1 MLFRSGRP
9 IVCFG
14 IVPQWPGV
22 AELWLIPD
30 RKLIQKWRLK
40 FHKGAKKFMELAA
53 DELNLHRLHVT
64 VSANNVRSV
73 KWIEHIYFKREGV
86 LKKYSFNKKDM
97 IMYSRLF

>member
-1 MLFRSGRP
+1 MGSLFKP
-9 IVCFG
+9 PKFTPP
-14 IVPQWPGV
+14 PQV
-22 AELWLIPD
+22 DTTNRLLDERDRRAEASEKKEI
-30 RKLIQKWRLK
+30 RK
-40 FHKGAKKFMELAA
+40 LAA

-64 VSANNVRSV
+64 VSAQNVRAV

>member
-1 MLFRSGRP
+1 
-9 IVCFG
+9 
-14 IVPQWPGV
+14 
-22 AELWLIPD
+22 
-30 RKLIQKWRLK
+30 
-40 FHKGAKKFMELAA
+40 MELAA

-64 VSANNVRSV
+64 VSAQNVRAV

>member
-1 MLFRSGRP
+1 MGSLFKTPKYTPPPEMKRNEELLNERDKR
-9 IVCFG
+9 
-14 IVPQWPGV
+14 
-22 AELWLIPD
+22 AEASEKKEI
-30 RKLIQKWRLK
+30 RK
-40 FHKGAKKFMELAA
+40 LAA

-64 VSANNVRSV
+64 VSAQNVRAV